1 MQELKQ
7 IVTVP
12 ETRELHIKLPP
23 DAVPQE
29 EAEVIVLFKS
39 NEAELD
45 AEFAAM
51 REAGRDEL
59 FLADLEEAMAD
70 FRHADIEG
78 VPA

>member
-12 ETRELHIKLPP
+12 ETRELHIKLPA

-39 NEAELD
+39 NEVELNSHL
-45 AEFAAM
+45 AAM
-51 REAGRDEL
+51 REASKDEM
-59 FLADLEEAMAD
+59 FLADLEEAMDD
-70 FRHADIEG
+70 FHDVDIEG
-78 VPA
+78 ALA

>member
-12 ETRELHIKLPP
+12 ETRELHIKLPA

-39 NEAELD
+39 NEAELNAD
-45 AEFAAM
+45 LAAM
-51 REAGRDEL
+51 REAGKDEM

-70 FRHADIEG
+70 FRNVDIEG
-78 VPA
+78 ALA